1 MKRFLKHALAGILS
15 LVVAFACL
23 GVGFGAE
30 SVVATGSCGGGATW
44 ELSQSGTLRVKGSGA
59 MTNYYTGTPGYYRY
73 RTEIK
78 TVTVDSGITG
88 IGAYSFYDLPN
99 LTSATLPDSVTAIG
113 DCAFEECRSLTSVN
127 LPSHLTTIGSEA
139 FYLCKGLTSVIVP
152 GTVENLGSY
161 AFFGCAALSSV
172 TLGEGVKSLG
182 DYSFFYCNSLTSIT
196 LPDSL
201 TTIGI
206 HAFEHAGL
214 SSISIPSSVTSI
226 GAYALGYV
234 YNESENDEVPVA
246 GFQILGY
253 SGTEAERYATD
264 NGFTFG
270 CGHSWGGG
278 QVLREATEE
287 QTGLVSYVCSLCGAE
302 KTEEVP
308 ALGTSVQSQSAEPD
322 TPVTQAVEEITFS
335 DVMEGQWYSD
345 AVDWAVE
352 NGITNGVS
360 EGEFAPGKTCT
371 RAEIVTFLWKEAG
384 KPAPTTS
391 CQFSD
396 VAAGSWYAEAVSW
409 AVENGI
415 TNGTS
420 DTTFSPNA
428 VCTRAQIVR
437 FLWNKENEPQAAA
450 TCAFDDVK
458 SGSWYEE
465 AVSWAVENGIT
476 NGTSATDFS
485 PNGQCTRAQAVTFLY
500 REDGE

>member
-44 ELSQSGTLRVKGSGA
+44 ELSQSGTLRVKGSGN

-88 IGAYSFYDLPN
+88 IGAYAFYDLPN

-127 LPSHLTTIGSEA
+127 LPSYLTTIGSEA
-139 FYLCKGLTSVIVP
+139 FYLCKGLTSVAVP
-152 GTVENLGSY
+152 GTVESLGSY

-234 YNESENDEVPVA
+234 YNESKNDEVPVA

-264 NGFTFG
+264 NGFSFG
-270 CGHSWGGG
+270 CGQSW
-278 QVLREATEE
+278 
-287 QTGLVSYVCSLCGAE
+287 SGA
-302 KTEEVP
+302 
-308 ALGTSVQSQSAEPD
+308 
-322 TPVTQAVEEITFS
+322 QAVEKATGEITFS
-335 DVMEGQWYSD
+335 DVTEGQWYSD
-345 AVDWAVE
+345 AVSWAVK

-360 EGEFAPGKTCT
+360 EGAFAPGKTCT

-384 KPAPTTS
+384 KPTPTTS

-420 DTTFSPNA
+420 DTTFSPNGA
-428 VCTRAQIVR
+428 CTRAQIVR
-437 FLWNKENEPQAAA
+437 FLWNREHQPAAAA
-450 TCAFDDVK
+450 TCAFEDVK
-458 SGSWYEE
+458 GGSWYAE

-476 NGTSATDFS
+476 NGTSSNDFS
-485 PNGQCTRAQAVTFLY
+485 PNDSCTRAQAVTFLY